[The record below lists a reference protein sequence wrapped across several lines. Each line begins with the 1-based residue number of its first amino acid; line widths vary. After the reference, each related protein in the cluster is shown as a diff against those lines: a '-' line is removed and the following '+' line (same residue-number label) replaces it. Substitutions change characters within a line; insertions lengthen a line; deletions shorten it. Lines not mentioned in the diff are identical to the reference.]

1 MHDLIDTVN
10 EIERDQSLPRPETD
24 CVISSQNYI
33 TSCNTLQG
41 ERLQKAV
48 SLSRHYFVDDKN
60 RNQNIHEFMKDKG
73 SFIRMSQTS
82 RILFTK
88 KGKILF

>member
-10 EIERDQSLPRPETD
+10 EIERDQSLPRPEND
-24 CVISSQNYI
+24 CVISSQNYL
-33 TSCNTLQG
+33 NKVNAAQN
-41 ERLQKAV
+41 ERLKRAV
-48 SLSRHYFVDDKN
+48 DLSRRYFIEDRN
-60 RNQNIHEFMKDKG
+60 GNQNIHNFMKDKG